1 MYESSGH
8 CNVVSCAEISPADD
22 LDHVEEA
29 YMCACT
35 HFDMSCTDDDGIW
48 TFCDSYCIDLSPASH
63 SSFDCIRAVG
73 NVTDGKVEVVIDSGA
88 DVSVLPICCNRS
100 QGSNV

>member
-1 MYESSGH
+1 MENRTSVTLQ
-8 CNVVSCAEISPADD
+8 CMKALAIAMLFSCAEISPADD

-63 SSFDCIRAVG
+63 SSFDCIRAVRQL
-73 NVTDGKVEVVIDSGA
+73 D
-88 DVSVLPICCNRS
+88 
-100 QGSNV
+100 